1 MRSRFLL
8 FPAAIVVAAAP
19 AQAYQYQTLPQ
30 AQAKLFPGAK
40 FTPHDVTMDI
50 PQVAALIKAGK
61 GSVPGYKIRAWKVST
76 GGWVFIDQVPGRDD
90 LIRYLVGV
98 DKDGTIRGVEILECL
113 PQYEA
118 IRSPRWLNQ
127 FLGKRHSDQY
137 DLAAGIEIISG
148 TSLSSEHVS
157 IGVRRIMA
165 AYSLFFATPTS

>member
-8 FPAAIVVAAAP
+8 FPAAIVAAAAP
-19 AQAYQYQTLPQ
+19 AQAFQYQTLQ
-30 AQAKLFPGAK
+30 QVQAKLFPGAK
-40 FTPHDVTMDI
+40 FTPQDLTMDI

-61 GSVPGYKIRAWKVST
+61 GSVPGYKIKAWKVST
-76 GGWVFIDQVPGRDD
+76 GGWMFLDQVPGRDD
-90 LIRYLVGV
+90 MIRYAVGV
-98 DKDGTIRGVEILECL
+98 DKDGAIKGVEIIECL

-127 FLGKRHSDQY
+127 FLGKRHNEQY

-157 IGVRRIMA
+157 VGVRRIMA
-165 AYSLFFATPTS
+165 AYSLFFAPRTS